1 MLLIL
6 DRKYNIVNENPDDKS
21 EESKKNHISY
31 YNSLTKV
38 IQDIQKEIQNETEPK
53 IIEHL
58 SSRIESMKLDK
69 KRIKNMFPDIDI

>member
-1 MLLIL
+1 MSE
-6 DRKYNIVNENPDDKS
+6 KPEDKS
-21 EESKKNHISY
+21 EESKKNHIAY

-58 SSRIESMKLDK
+58 NSRIESMELDK
-69 KRIKNMFPDIDI
+69 KRIRDMFPDIDI